1 MWEEQKAWRGRA
13 ASAAAGGGVHTGTYG
28 WGERE
33 EEMRRGPCFLHVWGE
48 AGLQEKMGSFCFSD
62 DTEETLFRHPRGS
75 GGQFAASVT
84 RERDRNGRH
93 QCMDGVWSPRTGGA
107 CLGSVH
113 PPRTCTPGPGEG
125 VALSTRP
132 WPIPGAPF
140 PVFWHFPMGHVRPS
154 PPVTSL
160 EGWQGATRARS
171 VQEASLKA

>member
-13 ASAAAGGGVHTGTYG
+13 ASAAAGGEVHTGTYG

-48 AGLQEKMGSFCFSD
+48 AGLQEKMGSFCFSE
-62 DTEETLFRHPRGS
+62 DTEEMLFRHPRGS

-84 RERDRNGRH
+84 RKRQKWASPVYGWCLE
-93 QCMDGVWSPRTGGA
+93 PRTGGA
-107 CLGSVH
+107 CLG
-113 PPRTCTPGPGEG
+113 RICNPGPGEG

-132 WPIPGAPF
+132 WPIPRAPF
-140 PVFWHFPMGHVRPS
+140 PIFWHFPIGHVRPS

-160 EGWQGATRARS
+160 EGWQGATQARS